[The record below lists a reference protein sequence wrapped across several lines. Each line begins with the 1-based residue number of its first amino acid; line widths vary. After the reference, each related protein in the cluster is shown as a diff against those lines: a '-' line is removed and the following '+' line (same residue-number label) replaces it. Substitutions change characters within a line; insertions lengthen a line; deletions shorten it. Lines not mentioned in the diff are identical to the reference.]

1 MSSLTMIVLV
11 RCGRKIAIRG
21 EAELRGKTTTMA
33 SVATRLFSTSASS
46 SSSPGGVAALCQRLD
61 ADLSAMRSAGTFKTE
76 TVMTSP
82 QGPKVT
88 VSAAEGGAPRE
99 VLNFCSNNYLGFS
112 NHPRL
117 VAAARKS
124 LDEFGFG
131 LSSVRFICGT
141 QSPHEALEKRIAEF
155 HGAEAAILYPSCF
168 DANAGL
174 FEAILTSE
182 DAIVSDELNHASIID
197 GVRLCKATR
206 YRFKHASV
214 EDLKEKLKEARAAG
228 ARHVVVAT
236 DGVFS
241 MDGEIAPL
249 LEIKRACEEAGAVL
263 FVDECHATGVLGKVS
278 FFFAAF
284 SGFFFLLLL
293 FFFFLDT
300 GDTKREICLSL
311 DFSFAP
317 PPPPAPL
324 PPKIH
329 TNKQIRFPPAR
340 HRRALRRARERV
352 GHRQLDARQG
362 PGRRHGRV
370 HRGARLGRRDAAPE
384 GQAVPL
390 LQLRVPRG
398 RGRVARGAGSAEGVG
413 GGARGVAAE
422 QHEEVPVRWTLFGFF
437 LFHAFG
443 RLCA

>member
-1 MSSLTMIVLV
+1 MSSLTMLALA
-11 RCGRKIAIRG
+11 RCGRNIAVRG
-21 EAELRGKTTTMA
+21 EAELRGKATTIA
-33 SVATRLFSTSASS
+33 SSVGVHRLSFSTSASPS
-46 SSSPGGVAALCQRLD
+46 SSGGEGGVAALCHRLD

-82 QGPKVT
+82 QGPRVK
-88 VSAAEGGAPRE
+88 VSAAEGGGGPQRE

-141 QSPHEALEKRIAEF
+141 QAPHEALEKRIAEL

-174 FEAILTSE
+174 FEAILTAE
-182 DAIVSDELNHASIID
+182 DAIISDELNHASIID
-197 GVRLCKATR
+197 GVRLCKAAR

-249 LEIKRACEEAGAVL
+249 LEVKRACEEAGAVL
-263 FVDECHATGVLGKVS
+263 FVDECHATGVLGK
-278 FFFAAF
+278 
-284 SGFFFLLLL
+284 LC
-293 FFFFLDT
+293 FFFFFEEEETFL
-300 GDTKREICLSL
+300 RETEETSL
-311 DFSFAP
+311 A
-317 PPPPAPL
+317 
-324 PPKIH
+324 
-329 TNKQIRFPPAR
+329 RF
-340 HRRALRRARERV
+340 
-352 GHRQLDARQG
+352 
-362 PGRRHGRV
+362 
-370 HRGARLGRRDAAPE
+370 
-384 GQAVPL
+384 
-390 LQLRVPRG
+390 
-398 RGRVARGAGSAEGVG
+398 
-413 GGARGVAAE
+413 
-422 QHEEVPVRWTLFGFF
+422 
-437 LFHAFG
+437 
-443 RLCA
+443 

>member
-1 MSSLTMIVLV
+1 MSSLTMLALA

-21 EAELRGKTTTMA
+21 EADLRGKTTTMA
-33 SVATRLFSTSASS
+33 SVATRLFSTSAAP
-46 SSSPGGVAALCQRLD
+46 SSSPGGVAALCHRLD

-88 VSAAEGGAPRE
+88 VSSAAAEGGGGAPSQRE

-117 VAAARKS
+117 VAAARRS

-141 QSPHEALEKRIAEF
+141 QSPHEALERRIAEL

-174 FEAILTSE
+174 FEAILTAE
-182 DAIVSDELNHASIID
+182 DAIISDELNHASIID
-197 GVRLCKATR
+197 GVRLCKAAR

-263 FVDECHATGVLGKVS
+263 FVDECHATGVLGK
-278 FFFAAF
+278 
-284 SGFFFLLLL
+284 GFFFLSKL
-293 FFFFLDT
+293 FVFRQTRDEEGNISLS
-300 GDTKREICLSL
+300 LSL

-317 PPPPAPL
+317 PLPPP
-324 PPKIH
+324 
-329 TNKQIRFPPAR
+329 FPP
-340 HRRALRRARERV
+340 E
-352 GHRQLDARQG
+352 
-362 PGRRHGRV
+362 
-370 HRGARLGRRDAAPE
+370 
-384 GQAVPL
+384 
-390 LQLRVPRG
+390 
-398 RGRVARGAGSAEGVG
+398 
-413 GGARGVAAE
+413 
-422 QHEEVPVRWTLFGFF
+422 
-437 LFHAFG
+437 
-443 RLCA
+443 